1 MSRSSQIGGA
11 WVGSTLQ
18 FYLINIFQ
26 SIKKSLLA
34 FQCGDNRWSCDNVM
48 RLTTGD
54 NQRSCDNVMILTTMN
69 TITDYSII
77 PALFCSAYNTKKKNS
92 VMLWYTYL
100 YGYKKYVWRPF

>member
-34 FQCGDNRWSCDNVM
+34 FQCGDNRW
-48 RLTTGD
+48 
-54 NQRSCDNVMILTTMN
+54 SCDNVMILTTMN